1 MFGGV
6 TVTDIAE
13 RSEIG
18 VPPRVSRSFV
28 PDSLVHP
35 AAGPTARVRA
45 GIARNLSA
53 VPELF
58 ADRALSV
65 TRSFRETEGQPLA
78 IRRARMI
85 ARILADHPIVVQEGE
100 VIVGTKT
107 RKPRGSP
114 VFPEINCAW
123 VERDLDR
130 IATRPN
136 TPFFVDDAT
145 KRVLRDEVF
154 PYWRGR
160 QVADRIM
167 EAVPPAMWRADD
179 RGVVYHYFRSR
190 TIGHINAGYEKVLRK
205 GFGGI
210 KDDAARV
217 LRRFDGDDPAAVARR
232 HFLESVILVCDAAI
246 AFAGRHAAALRG
258 LARDTADAARSAE
271 LLTDGRRSAIGCP
284 PRRPAPSTRRSSR
297 CGSRTSC

>member
-1 MFGGV
+1 M
-6 TVTDIAE
+6 TDIAE

-18 VPPRVSRSFV
+18 VPARVPRSFV

-45 GIARNLSA
+45 GIARNLAA

-65 TRSFRETEGQPLA
+65 TRSFQETEGQPLA
-78 IRRARMI
+78 IRRAKMI
-85 ARILADHPIVVQEGE
+85 ARILADHPIVIQDGE

-130 IATRPN
+130 IATRSN
-136 TPFFVDDAT
+136 TPFFVDEAT
-145 KRVLRDEVF
+145 KRELREEVF

-179 RGVVYHYFRSR
+179 RGVFYHYFRSR

-205 GFGGI
+205 GFDGI
-210 KDDAARV
+210 KEDAARV
-217 LRRFDGDDPAAVARR
+217 LANDRRRRSGRTSRAATSSSRSCWCAMRPSPSPGATR
-232 HFLESVILVCDAAI
+232 
-246 AFAGRHAAALRG
+246 AALRA
-258 LARDTADAARSAE
+258 LAQATQRT
-271 LLTDGRRSAIGCP
+271 
-284 PRRPAPSTRRSSR
+284 PRAAPS
-297 CGSRTSC
+297 C